1 MHEARC
7 LEVFTR
13 RSGLAP
19 GQTPSTASKAA
30 MMASNAALLAWGVAA
45 DRRWKELVAIVES
58 EESSGASLEEKSSED
73 ASRSPSSAG
82 TGNDAASKA
91 KDSKPPLPITA
102 AGTDPSAVSK
112 KVKKRRPIL
121 IFFPYHNQ
129 PDLLCAYRSLILANR

>member
-19 GQTPSTASKAA
+19 GQLPSAVSKVAS
-30 MMASNAALLAWGVAA
+30 MASNAALLAWGVAA
-45 DRRWKELVAIVES
+45 DQRWKELVAIVES
-58 EESSGASLEEKSSED
+58 EDSSGGPHEEKSPVED
-73 ASRSPSSAG
+73 TTKSPA
-82 TGNDAASKA
+82 TGGDDKNKT
-91 KDSKPPLPITA
+91 KDSKLLPPHPPA
-102 AGTDPSAVSK
+102 PPPEAK

-121 IFFPYHNQ
+121 IFFPFHNQ